1 MNHQT
6 LTVPQVIPQVAYQ
19 SPQTP
24 TQLMT
29 ESPFVD
35 SGFAV
40 LVFSPGYDLI
50 ACLNKAM
57 AFLTAIASSRF
68 PTTNNQ
74 LKTSSN
80 PRNQATI
87 QMGGLQYNKFR
98 EDKGKII
105 LVILVQG
112 EILQV
117 DRKKLLNATTAKV
130 KDIWLGNALSQSDQG
145 MQH

>member
-1 MNHQT
+1 
-6 LTVPQVIPQVAYQ
+6 
-19 SPQTP
+19 
-24 TQLMT
+24 MT

-40 LVFSPGYDLI
+40 PVFSPGDDPI

-57 AFLTAIASSRF
+57 AFLTVVAPSRF

-74 LKTSSN
+74 LRTSSN

-87 QMGGLQYNKFR
+87 QDAYNKFR

-105 LVILVQG
+105 LVLPIRAMLQVQG

-117 DRKKLLNATTAKV
+117 GR
-130 KDIWLGNALSQSDQG
+130 QE
-145 MQH
+145 